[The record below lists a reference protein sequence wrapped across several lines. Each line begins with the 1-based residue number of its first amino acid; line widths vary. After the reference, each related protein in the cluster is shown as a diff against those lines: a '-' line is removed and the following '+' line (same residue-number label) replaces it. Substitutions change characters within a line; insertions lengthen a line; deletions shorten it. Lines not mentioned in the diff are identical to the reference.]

1 MNWKSI
7 AIHALLLLVAGI
19 ASGIVEPQPA
29 SIAPQ
34 AMLLSYLLAQ
44 CVLHLIYACI
54 FAHLTFRVENHPF
67 AHALLAVLLSHEA
80 ASVLLASL
88 LLYTG
93 EEPPPLQP
101 LPVLAFEYTLL
112 LAALVVGTAVGV
124 RRRRRKLMQSGLV
137 GHAAANP

>member
-137 GHAAANP
+137 GHAAANA

>member
-7 AIHALLLLVAGI
+7 TIHALLLLVTSI
-19 ASGIVEPQPA
+19 ASGIFEPQPA
-29 SIAPQ
+29 SVAPQ
-34 AMLLSYLLAQ
+34 TMLLSYLLAQ

-80 ASVLLASL
+80 ASVLLVSL

-93 EEPPPLQP
+93 EELPPLQP

-124 RRRRRKLMQSGLV
+124 RRRRRKIMQSGLV

>member
-44 CVLHLIYACI
+44 CVLHLIFAFI

-137 GHAAANP
+137 GQAAANP